1 MVIDFVIV
9 VREIF
14 FPYFLVSVLI
24 KIVCRVEQAN
34 MENALN
40 KITEDLYSTE
50 SGRFLTK
57 L

>member
-1 MVIDFVIV
+1 MVIDCVIV
-9 VREIF
+9 AREIF

-24 KIVCRVEQAN
+24 ELVCRGEQAN

-50 SGRFLTK
+50 SRRFLTK